1 MDDRQRC
8 PVCVENGAR
17 RLNYVR
23 RHPDPDG
30 VHRCERHSVD
40 PEVISARSARA
51 RTGGRPK
58 KTPEVKA
65 IEQARKVD
73 HDPATAEGRAALRR
87 EMIPYLLSALAQ
99 GEYRA
104 ATALNS
110 VLESAAKEDTA
121 GGAGELVIVEESEI
135 TTERAEQIRAEMRAR
150 EAGE

>member
-1 MDDRQRC
+1 MVEDPC
-8 PVCVENGAR
+8 PVCMEKGVRYPQGAR
-17 RLNYVR
+17 SS
-23 RHPDPDG
+23 PDPDG
-30 VHRCERHSVD
+30 VRRCRRHSTD
-40 PEVISARSARA
+40 PDIAAARRSQTKA
-51 RTGGRPK
+51 GGRPR

-104 ATALNS
+104 ATALNG

-135 TTERAEQIRAEMRAR
+135 TTERAEAIRAEVRER

>member
-1 MDDRQRC
+1 MVKDPC
-8 PVCVENGAR
+8 PTCLEKGVKYPQGAR
-17 RLNYVR
+17 SA
-23 RHPDPDG
+23 PDPDG
-30 VHRCERHSVD
+30 VRRCRRHSTD
-40 PEVISARSARA
+40 PDIAAGRRA
-51 RTGGRPK
+51 QGRTGGRPR
-58 KTPEVKA
+58 KTPEVRA
-65 IEQARKVD
+65 VEQARKVD

-135 TTERAEQIRAEMRAR
+135 TTERAEAIRAEMRER